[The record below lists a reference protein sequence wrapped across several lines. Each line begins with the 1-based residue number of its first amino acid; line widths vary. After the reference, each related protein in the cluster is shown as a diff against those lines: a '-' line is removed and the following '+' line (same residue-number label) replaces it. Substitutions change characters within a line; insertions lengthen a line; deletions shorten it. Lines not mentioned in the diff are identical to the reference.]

1 MQPSHDFGATLQF
14 GTVAQVDDAGHQLRV
29 QLPALD
35 NLLTDWL
42 PMITPAAGGN
52 QFYSLPDEGELV
64 VCLLDARGEGG
75 CVIGAIYNAADT
87 PPAASRDMWVRRF
100 KNGTVITHN
109 RKSGDVV
116 VQTKGTVTIDAPD
129 TVITGN
135 ATVQGLL
142 TYLSGMT
149 AGNGGGSSE
158 GGFAKMTDVWF
169 AMAKAATFAAIVA
182 IRALSQPLRGGS
194 ITMTSGFSP
203 RCFPSPTS

>member
-1 MQPSHDFGATLQF
+1 M
-14 GTVAQVDDAGHQLRV
+14 
-29 QLPALD
+29 
-35 NLLTDWL
+35 
-42 PMITPAAGGN
+42 
-52 QFYSLPDEGELV
+52 
-64 VCLLDARGEGG
+64 VCLLDARGRGG

-100 KNGTVITHN
+100 KSGTVITHN

-149 AGNGGGSSE
+149 AGNGGGSSAAVIQ
-158 GGFAKMTDVWF
+158 GDVVV
-169 AMAKAATFAAIVA
+169 IV
-182 IRALSQPLRGGS
+182 
-194 ITMTSGFSP
+194 MWW
-203 RCFPSPTS
+203 PTASA

>member
-52 QFYSLPDEGELV
+52 HFYSLPDEGELV

-87 PPAASRDMWVRRF
+87 PPAARRDMWAVYY
-100 KNGTVITHN
+100 TH
-109 RKSGDVV
+109 
-116 VQTKGTVTIDAPD
+116 
-129 TVITGN
+129 
-135 ATVQGLL
+135 L
-142 TYLSGMT
+142 T
-149 AGNGGGSSE
+149 
-158 GGFAKMTDVWF
+158 
-169 AMAKAATFAAIVA
+169 
-182 IRALSQPLRGGS
+182 P
-194 ITMTSGFSP
+194 
-203 RCFPSPTS
+203 PTTCSV

>member
-87 PPAASRDMWVRRF
+87 PPAASR
-100 KNGTVITHN
+100 
-109 RKSGDVV
+109 SC
-116 VQTKGTVTIDAPD
+116 QPAP
-129 TVITGN
+129 
-135 ATVQGLL
+135 
-142 TYLSGMT
+142 
-149 AGNGGGSSE
+149 
-158 GGFAKMTDVWF
+158 
-169 AMAKAATFAAIVA
+169 AMAGGWPLPRKKNPRNT
-182 IRALSQPLRGGS
+182 RAN
-194 ITMTSGFSP
+194 TAM
-203 RCFPSPTS
+203 